1 MTLTCFANIGKPK
14 VAFLDWDGTFCDSR
28 ESIYEINQTMAK
40 RYGVVMPS
48 FEDWLMSAHP
58 GVETCMRSI
67 GVTEDREVINAFFH
81 DLLVA
86 QREKGLQNPLYP
98 GAEELLAYLKEVGIP
113 AVIIS
118 RHLHE
123 HLVLDIKAHGLTQY
137 FHQIIGEPEGEDL
150 RKDAVIREMC
160 FGELSVVRK
169 HTFYLGD
176 TVHDMVP
183 ARKAGVVP
191 IAVTHGYEPRS
202 RLEAAKPDF
211 IFDSL
216 PELLEQLR

>member
-1 MTLTCFANIGKPK
+1 MTLAPFVNIRKPRI
-14 VAFLDWDGTFCDSR
+14 AFLDWDGTFCDSR
-28 ESIYEINQTMAK
+28 ESIYDINLTMAK
-40 RYGVVMPS
+40 HYGVVMPS
-48 FEDWLMSAHP
+48 YEDWLKSAHP
-58 GVETCMRSI
+58 GVEPCMRSI

-98 GAEELLAYLKEVGIP
+98 GARELLAYFKDVGIP

-137 FHQIIGEPEGEDL
+137 FHQIIGEPGGEDL
-150 RKDAVIREMC
+150 RKDVVMREVC
-160 FGELSVVRK
+160 FGQLSVVRK

-176 TVHDMVP
+176 TVHDMEL

-191 IAVTHGYEPRS
+191 IAVTHGYDPRS
-202 RLEAAKPDF
+202 RLEAAQPDY

-216 PELLEQLR
+216 PELLEQLQ